1 VSNTEQRQEYKH
13 NALTLLFMTA
23 LPQPFI
29 KLAWANLFAQA
40 AEQLSLSAT
49 PIIAVLLLGS
59 GAGDIGL
66 LASAQ
71 TLPFLLLSIPLGL
84 LADRMSRQRLMVI
97 SECIR
102 TLSLI
107 ALLVCVLFN
116 QVSIPILAVLGFI
129 GAVGTV
135 GFSVAAPAL
144 VPTLV
149 PRAELGRANGKIEL
163 ARSTA
168 FAAGP
173 AIAGAIV
180 SWFGATPAFAVAAC
194 LSTLAVLLLVRV
206 VDTQSRAKIERNVMA
221 DLKEGAKFIWAQPYL
236 RPILYTSIA
245 WNIAW
250 FVLQAAYVPY
260 AMRSLGLSSGAVGLT
275 MAAYGVG
282 MVTGSLLAPRVIRSM
297 PFGMAMLVGPAFSV
311 LASCVMLSTVIF
323 PIGFLAG
330 LSYFLFG
337 VGPIIWTIT
346 SITLRQTV
354 TPAAMLGRVGSM
366 LLTVN
371 FGIRPIGAA
380 LGAFIGSRW
389 GEQACLVVSLLAF
402 IVQLVAITVS
412 AVRTLKALPT
422 ANPN

>member
-1 VSNTEQRQEYKH
+1 
-13 NALTLLFMTA
+13 MTA
-23 LPQPFI
+23 LPPPFI

-71 TLPFLLLSIPLGL
+71 TLPFLILSIPLGL

-102 TLSLI
+102 TLSLV
-107 ALLVCVLFN
+107 ALLLCVLFN

-149 PRAELGRANGKIEL
+149 PRSELGRANGKIEL

-180 SWFGATPAFAVAAC
+180 SWFGATPAFAVAAL

-206 VDTQSRAKIERNVMA
+206 VDTQTRTKVERNVIA
-221 DLKEGAKFIWAQPYL
+221 DLKEGARFIWAQPYL

-260 AMRSLGLSSGAVGLT
+260 AIRTLGLSSSAVGLT
-275 MAAYGVG
+275 MAAYGIG
-282 MVTGSLLAPRVIRSM
+282 MVTGSLLAPKVIRSL
-297 PFGMAMLVGPAFSV
+297 PFGVAMLVGPAFSV
-311 LASCVMLSTVIF
+311 LASCVMLATVVLPF
-323 PIGFLAG
+323 GFLAG

-354 TPAAMLGRVGSM
+354 TPVAMLGRVGSM
-366 LLTVN
+366 MLTVN
-371 FGIRPIGAA
+371 FGIRPLGAA
-380 LGAFIGSRW
+380 LGAFVGSNW
-389 GEQACLVVSLLAF
+389 GEQACLVVSLIAF
-402 IVQLVAITVS
+402 IVQLVAISLS
-412 AVRTLKALPT
+412 AVRTLKVLPVG
-422 ANPN
+422 AD